1 MRALRLTWQSQG
13 KTQTYTIPTGRRCI
27 IGRHEQTCDVVLNEV
42 TISRQHAAIESIGED
57 FYLSNLS
64 RTNSVHFNQQT
75 RLVYSQK
82 TPIRPGDTFR
92 LGIIDFQV
100 QDVLKPVLQV
110 LKLKCG
116 HCGKLVDYTPEA
128 FCPWCGR
135 ALANGET
142 IMVEE

>member
-13 KTQTYTIPTGRRCI
+13 KPQTYTIPTGRRCI
-27 IGRHEQTCDVVLNEV
+27 IGRQQQICDVVLDEV
-42 TISRQHAAIESIGED
+42 TISRQHAAIESLGEA

-82 TPIRPGDTFR
+82 TPIQPGDTFR
-92 LGIIDFQV
+92 LGVIDFQV
-100 QDVLKPVLQV
+100 QDVPKPAMKT

-116 HCGKLVDYTPEA
+116 HCGRLVDYTPEA
-128 FCPWCGR
+128 FCLWCGR

-142 IMVEE
+142 VIEGN

>member
-1 MRALRLTWQSQG
+1 MRALKLTWQTHG
-13 KTQTYTIPTGRRCI
+13 TTHAYTIPTGRRCI
-27 IGRHEQTCDVVLNEV
+27 IGRDEQSCDVVLNEA

-64 RTNSVHFNQQT
+64 RTNSVHLNQQA

-82 TPIRPGDTFR
+82 TPIRSGDIFR
-92 LGIIDFQV
+92 LGGIDFQV
-100 QDVLKPVLQV
+100 QDVRKPSIPV

-128 FCPWCGR
+128 FCHWCGR
-135 ALANGET
+135 SLANGET
-142 IMVEE
+142 IMAEE